1 MGINRLVTLFD
12 SIKRWPRGYRMALR
26 MVVALVIA
34 VVTNLIISSYTD
46 TPKMAK
52 IRRDNHRL
60 EREYVIL
67 QEKIA
72 ASEQILEDIKHRDH
86 YVYRPL
92 LGVDTI
98 GDPDILRVGD
108 DYYLAG
114 TTMHSVPG
122 LVILHSK
129 DLVNWENV
137 SYCFDRYD
145 FPEDRFFILL
155 PLLADVPGKKIT
167 GPGLSVIKLFYA

>member
-1 MGINRLVTLFD
+1 MGINRLGSLLG
-12 SIKRWPRGYRMALR
+12 SIMRWPRGYRIALR
-26 MVVALVIA
+26 MVLALVIA
-34 VVTNLIISSYTD
+34 VACNLAISSYTD

-60 EREYVIL
+60 EREYIIL

-98 GDPDILRVGD
+98 GDPDILRV
-108 DYYLAG
+108 
-114 TTMHSVPG
+114 
-122 LVILHSK
+122 
-129 DLVNWENV
+129 
-137 SYCFDRYD
+137 
-145 FPEDRFFILL
+145 
-155 PLLADVPGKKIT
+155 
-167 GPGLSVIKLFYA
+167 